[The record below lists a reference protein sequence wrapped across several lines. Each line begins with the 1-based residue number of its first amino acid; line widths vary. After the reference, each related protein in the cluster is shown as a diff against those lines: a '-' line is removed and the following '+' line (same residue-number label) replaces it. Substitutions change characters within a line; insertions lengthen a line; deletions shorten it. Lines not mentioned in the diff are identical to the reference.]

1 MEAGTLVTRV
11 AVLRAPGTNCDRET
25 ARALR
30 EAGGIVEVVRVSD
43 LEAGI
48 VDLSRFAG
56 VVLPGGFSYAD
67 RVRAGAVL
75 AAKLRTSLRDT
86 IEEMRSRGR
95 PVLGICNGFQ
105 VLVELGVLPG
115 IDGCRA
121 ALAPN
126 SSARFEFRWIH
137 VRRVGRCRLSA
148 GPDVQPMPVAHG
160 EGKVVF
166 SDPRCVEEL
175 ESAGLVAYKYSMP
188 DGTPVGGT
196 YPYNPNGSEADIA
209 GLCSPDGD
217 VLGLMPHPERA
228 IYDWQVPPAL
238 GSASG
243 ISIFRAFVE
252 VASSSMRHLVAL
264 D

>member
-1 MEAGTLVTRV
+1 MEARALVRI
-11 AVLRAPGTNCDRET
+11 AVLRGPGTNCDRET
-25 ARALR
+25 ARAIA
-30 EAGGIVEVVRVSD
+30 EAGAEASTVSVLDVESG
-43 LEAGI
+43 A
-48 VDLSRFAG
+48 VDLRSFAG
-56 VVLPGGFSYAD
+56 LVIPGGFSYAD

-75 AAKLRTSLRDT
+75 AAKLRTSLQDA
-86 IEEMRSRGR
+86 IEDLRSRGR

-148 GPDVQPMPVAHG
+148 GPDVQSMPVAHG

-188 DGTPVGGT
+188 DGTPAGGT

-217 VLGLMPHPERA
+217 ALGLMPHPERA
-228 IYDWQVPPAL
+228 IYDWQVPSAL

-243 ISIFRAFVE
+243 ISIFRALVE
-252 VASSSMRHLVAL
+252 VASSSM
-264 D
+264 